1 MKKLYRVEPS
11 SLGGVCSG
19 LGEYFD
25 IDDAII
31 RVIFAL
37 LIFTPFPVII
47 LYILLG
53 ICIPSK
59 SENQL

>member
-1 MKKLYRVEPS
+1 MKKLYRTEPS

-47 LYILLG
+47 LYILLW